1 VEDKPVKIMQN
12 DNHPKDKVGV
22 AVTDIGALSVEV
34 LGREVMYQGFFA
46 IEKIQLRHRLFNGSW
61 SSPLTREL
69 FVRGNAVAA
78 VIYDPIHRLIGLVEQ
93 FRIGLVDDSEH
104 PWCKEVVAGMAE
116 KGEAAEQV
124 IRRELQEEA
133 GVTPTALCTICDY
146 YSSPGGTNEK
156 LTLYCAIADLS
167 EAGGIYGLSEEDE
180 DIHFA
185 VYHEEAVLTNLYGGD
200 YGNAA
205 TLICLQWLAANKQ
218 HLTMSGYSVSDYQV
232 SD

>member
-1 VEDKPVKIMQN
+1 VEDKLVKSIPDDKQESN
-12 DNHPKDKVGV
+12 FPKGN
-22 AVTDIGALSVEV
+22 ASVEV
-34 LGREVMYQGFFA
+34 LGREIMYQGFFA

-78 VIYDPIHRLIGLVEQ
+78 VIYDPVHHLIGLVEQ
-93 FRIGLVDDSEH
+93 FRIGLIGDSTH

-116 KGEAAEQV
+116 KGETAEQV
-124 IRRELQEEA
+124 MRRELQEEA
-133 GVTPTALCTICDY
+133 DVTPTALCRICDY

-167 EAGGIYGLSEEDE
+167 EAGGVYGLAEEDE
-180 DIHFA
+180 DIRFTA
-185 VYHEEAVLTNLYGGD
+185 YHEEEVLLNLYNGD

-218 HLTMSGYSVSDYQV
+218 HLTMSGYCVSDHQV
-232 SD
+232 SGK